1 MNSCIL
7 MAEVVQDPQLR
18 YTQDNQMAIA
28 EMTVQFPALREEE
41 APVTLKV
48 VGWGNL
54 AQEVQETYRVGDRV
68 IIEGRLN
75 MNRVDRPEGFK
86 ETRPELNIQ
95 RIHRIGADATLS
107 TNSAVQAS
115 TLGSAAASTAAGTAA
130 GTTAGTTAS
139 APPAARPA
147 APAPRPTATP
157 AAQPA
162 KTPAYSAA
170 PSPAKSAPEPV
181 DYDEI
186 PF

>member
-107 TNSAVQAS
+107 TNSAVQTS
-115 TLGSAAASTAAGTAA
+115 TLGAAAASAAAGTAV
-130 GTTAGTTAS
+130 S

-147 APAPRPTATP
+147 APASRPAATP

-170 PSPAKSAPEPV
+170 PSPAKSTPEPV

>member
-75 MNRVDRPEGFK
+75 MNRIDRPEGFK

-107 TNSAVQAS
+107 TNSAVQTS
-115 TLGSAAASTAAGTAA
+115 TLGAAAASAAA
-130 GTTAGTTAS
+130 GTTAA

-147 APAPRPTATP
+147 APASRPAAP

>member
-75 MNRVDRPEGFK
+75 MNRIDRPEGFK

-95 RIHRIGADATLS
+95 RIHRVGADASLS
-107 TNSAVQAS
+107 TNSAVQTS
-115 TLGSAAASTAAGTAA
+115 TLGAAAASAAAGNPI
-130 GTTAGTTAS
+130 AS
-139 APPAARPA
+139 P
-147 APAPRPTATP
+147 APAPRPAAKPTP
-157 AAQPA
+157 QPA
-162 KTPAYSAA
+162 RTPAYSAA
-170 PSPAKSAPEPV
+170 ASSPAASSPAKSPDPV

>member
-107 TNSAVQAS
+107 TNSAVQTS
-115 TLGSAAASTAAGTAA
+115 TLGAAAASAAA
-130 GTTAGTTAS
+130 GTTAA

-147 APAPRPTATP
+147 APASRPAATP

-170 PSPAKSAPEPV
+170 PSPAKSSPEPV